1 MPVRTSGLQAHAPL
15 EAPRFVS
22 DYTQERF
29 VDCLGTST
37 SPKGLKF
44 LPTHHLP
51 SLDPAGFLLPGG
63 PKPPGSPVSL
73 NKARESRVKSL
84 VRVERQGPEQLTP
97 KRGMG
102 GPTGGEEKGSEG
114 VRLGASVELCFLESF
129 GCSSCLGARAVTAKD
144 TSQTAPKRDCQ
155 ARKEATGGTYFPTSA
170 RTPGSMPFMPQS
182 RLPPRKAT
190 QHMSPRASPE
200 MPGLKSGTQQ
210 LIVTCL
216 NSGVDGDQQKSA
228 RNSRLK
234 LSRGALEIWASSLK
248 KIGS

>member
-1 MPVRTSGLQAHAPL
+1 MPVRTLGLQAHAPL

-73 NKARESRVKSL
+73 NKARESRVKSS

-114 VRLGASVELCFLESF
+114 VRLGTSVELCLFGVFWLLFLF
-129 GCSSCLGARAVTAKD
+129 GSQSCD
-144 TSQTAPKRDCQ
+144 SQRHLSQ
-155 ARKEATGGTYFPTSA
+155 E
-170 RTPGSMPFMPQS
+170 
-182 RLPPRKAT
+182 RLP
-190 QHMSPRASPE
+190 
-200 MPGLKSGTQQ
+200 G
-210 LIVTCL
+210 
-216 NSGVDGDQQKSA
+216 QKGSN
-228 RNSRLK
+228 RRDLLPN
-234 LSRGALEIWASSLK
+234 LS
-248 KIGS
+248 